1 MNTQE
6 SKMEFDENPVNC
18 ETARAILGKPGPP
31 WPRYRIYQIRKAM
44 GITSRWFF
52 VSEVRKWLRH
62 HPDFKASDWQGKQ
75 VDGPGPSQTLLNA
88 LPVEAQKRLRFAGTI
103 D

>member
-6 SKMEFDENPVNC
+6 NKMHSEENPVNC
-18 ETARAILGKPGPP
+18 EQARVLLGAPGKP
-31 WPRYRIYQIRKAM
+31 WPSNRMTSIRKAM

-52 VSEVRKWLRH
+52 VSEVRKWLRL
-62 HPDFKASDWQGKQ
+62 HPNFKAKDWEGKQ

-88 LPVEAQKRLRFAGTI
+88 LPAEAQKRLRFAGTI